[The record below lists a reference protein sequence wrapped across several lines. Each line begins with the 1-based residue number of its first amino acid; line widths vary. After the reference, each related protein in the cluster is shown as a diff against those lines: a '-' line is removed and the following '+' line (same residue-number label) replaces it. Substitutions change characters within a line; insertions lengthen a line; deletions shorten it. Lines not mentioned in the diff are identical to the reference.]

1 MLKALALLLIS
12 ISLHA
17 KTLDPV
23 STQDTSVESQPEYM
37 AILAKVKSYGAFK
50 AKDEPT
56 KKLETKVEE
65 KPKAP
70 SKGQLAIEEAKA
82 RNRAILAQQRGE
94 EVKAEEKANDPFSR
108 DAFNKDLAKMRAED
122 KQIRDGWKKEVK
134 EQLKIW
140 QTQQKIFLG
149 KIKMYKE
156 ATFPIPVKEE
166 PKKIVETPIPPR
178 DIPESWIVNSAF
190 KIPVRD
196 QDGRATCAAFSGIRA
211 MEILLAQHGDK
222 QDLSEE
228 YFYWASKPDCQ
239 TGPCSKK
246 GSWVTRG
253 FEYSMNRPMVD
264 VPTEK
269 SCSYNT
275 KIETNNETHV
285 PLQTGC
291 NTGVVKVAKYDAVK
305 TLAEVIDRLK
315 KNMPVIMSA
324 TLTPNFYINQGL
336 ILLEDPDLKDVKMDA
351 HAMGHAFLAVGI
363 MELPEKLH
371 EKEGKYC
378 LVVNNS
384 WGAGWGAGGHACITE
399 NWLLKYRLNS
409 TFIALSSVSI

>member
-1 MLKALALLLIS
+1 MLKALVLFLLSFNLSARTIE
-12 ISLHA
+12 
-17 KTLDPV
+17 PV
-23 STQDTSVESQPEYM
+23 PTTDTSVESQPEYL
-37 AILAKVKSYGAFK
+37 AILAKVKSYGSFSTPTTK
-50 AKDEPT
+50 AEPAR
-56 KKLETKVEE
+56 VEE
-65 KPKAP
+65 KPKEP
-70 SKGQLAIEEAKA
+70 SKGQLAVEEAKA

-94 EVKAEEKANDPFSR
+94 DAKAEEKTSDPFSR
-108 DAFNKDLAKMRAED
+108 EAFKKDLAYMRTED
-122 KQIRDGWKKEVK
+122 KRIRDGWKKEVK
-134 EQLKIW
+134 DQLKIW

-149 KIKMYKE
+149 KIKVYKE

-166 PKKIVETPIPPR
+166 PKKIVETPVAPR
-178 DIPESWIVNSAF
+178 DIPEVHIVNSAF
-190 KIPVRD
+190 KVPVRD
-196 QDGRATCAAFSGIRA
+196 QEGRATCAAFTGIRA
-211 MEILLAQHGDK
+211 VEILLAQNGET

-228 YFYWASKPDCQ
+228 YFYWASKPECQ
-239 TGPCSKK
+239 TGPCSKR

-253 FEYSMNRPMVD
+253 YEYSMNRPSVD
-264 VPTEK
+264 IPTEK
-269 SCSYNT
+269 NCSYNT

-291 NTGVVKVAKYDAVK
+291 NTGVAKVGKYEQVK

-324 TLTPNFYINQGL
+324 TLTPNFYINQGMV
-336 ILLEDPDLKDVKMDA
+336 LLEDPDMKDVKMDA

-371 EKEGKYC
+371 GKEGKYC

-384 WGAGWGAGGHACITE
+384 WGAGWGAGGYSCITE

-409 TFIALSSVSI
+409 AFVAVNSVSM